1 MFTILTL
8 SQYIAQQRAARGLQM
23 AQDPWGG
30 RQDNQQNDSKGRDQP
45 PDLDELFNK
54 LIGRRNSNSGGNGDN
69 GDNRRGGGSLPP
81 MNFQFN
87 SKLAGL
93 AGAVLLALWLGSGI
107 YTVKERENGV
117 ETVLGKYSNTS
128 KSGLNWRVPYPFG
141 RVEIVDVQSI
151 STMRV
156 GEFKT
161 QKGSVSTQ
169 DQRVGQML
177 TKDENIVEIGAA
189 VQYRISDARAF
200 QFNAADPVEVLGDV
214 VTSAIREVVGANT
227 VDDILTDRRNE
238 WPQQARKIIE
248 ETIAAYGLGIE
259 VVALELQDARVPVEV
274 QDAFE
279 DAVRA
284 REDEERL
291 RLQAEA
297 FANERLPIARGHAK
311 QQVQAAKAYA
321 AQIEARAAADAT
333 RFAALLNA
341 YQQDKA
347 ALRSR
352 LYLETMSA
360 VYADNPKVVL
370 EGDATPIINMNGMAN
385 DQTEQKLLEQI
396 AAAHQQ
402 ADQQTG
408 NHSATSNANPQNNSS
423 ASSSGNAAAQDE
435 RSRLRSRGR

>member
-54 LIGRRNSNSGGNGDN
+54 LIGRRNSNGGGNGDN
-69 GDNRRGGGSLPP
+69 GENRRGGGSLPP

-87 SKLAGL
+87 GKLAGL
-93 AGAVLLALWLGSGI
+93 TGAVLLALWLGSGI

-117 ETVLGKYSNTS
+117 EIVLGKYSSTS

-297 FANERLPIARGHAK
+297 FANERLPIARGHAE

-333 RFAALLNA
+333 RFTVLLNA

-370 EGDATPIINMNGMAN
+370 EGDATPIINMNDMAN
-385 DQTEQKLLEQI
+385 DQIGQKLLEQI

-402 ADQQTG
+402 AEQQTG

-423 ASSSGNAAAQDE
+423 ASASGNAAAQDE

>member
-8 SQYIAQQRAARGLQM
+8 SQYIAQQRAAWGLQM

-54 LIGRRNSNSGGNGDN
+54 LIGRRNSNGGGNGDN

-396 AAAHQQ
+396 VAAHQQ
-402 ADQQTG
+402 AEQQTG

-423 ASSSGNAAAQDE
+423 ASSFGNAAAQDE